1 MHGFAFNMNTD
12 LDWFDLIVP
21 CGINDRGVT
30 SLAHELGRPVDEAK
44 VAARF
49 LKHFAGL
56 FGVNLISFHGL
67 EAFAYIETFLKDA
80 SPETVRGSVP

>member
-21 CGINDRGVT
+21 CGIGDRGVT
-30 SLAHELGRPVDEAK
+30 SLAHELGRPMEEAE
-44 VAARF
+44 VAACF

-56 FGVNLISFHGL
+56 FGVNLISFHGS

-80 SPETVRGSVP
+80 SPETVSEPAP